1 MVRINQ
7 VGLGLVCLLFL
18 SGMLPVTAGALQ
30 GLAPE
35 DWTFSRRL
43 GDVDIYRQPIN
54 GSRFPAV
61 RAHARINASAKALY
75 AVISDYEHFR
85 DFIPSVLDSRVLA
98 RQMSTL
104 SVYQRL
110 GFPLMVADRHYV
122 IQVTENLVQA
132 GEGLLRV
139 TWQLDR
145 QQSLSLTSGRAVVP
159 AAFSGSWR
167 LAELEQGRA
176 TDATYSIHVEPGG
189 RLPPW
194 LLLSASE
201 RYVFQVIQAV
211 RRRLSGGE

>member
-30 GLAPE
+30 GLAV
-35 DWTFSRRL
+35 DGWTFSRRL

-145 QQSLSLTSGRAVVP
+145 QQSLSLTSGSAVVP
-159 AAFSGSWR
+159 DAFSGSWR

-189 RLPPW
+189 RLPAW

>member
-145 QQSLSLTSGRAVVP
+145 QQSLSLTSGSAVVP
-159 AAFSGSWR
+159 DAFSGSWR

-189 RLPPW
+189 RLPAW

>member
-85 DFIPSVLDSRVLA
+85 EFIPSVLDSRVLA

-145 QQSLSLTSGRAVVP
+145 QQSLSLTSGSAVVP
-159 AAFSGSWR
+159 DAFSGSWR

-189 RLPPW
+189 RLPAW

>member
-7 VGLGLVCLLFL
+7 VGLGLVCLLIL
-18 SGMLPVTAGALQ
+18 SVMSPTVVAALE

-145 QQSLSLTSGRAVVP
+145 QQSLSLTSGSAVVP
-159 AAFSGSWR
+159 DAFSGSWR

-189 RLPPW
+189 RLPAW

>member
-1 MVRINQ
+1 
-7 VGLGLVCLLFL
+7 
-18 SGMLPVTAGALQ
+18 VTAGALQ

-145 QQSLSLTSGRAVVP
+145 QQSLSLTSGSAVVP
-159 AAFSGSWR
+159 DAFSGSWR

-189 RLPPW
+189 RLPAW

>member
-145 QQSLSLTSGRAVVP
+145 QQSLSLTSGSAVVP
-159 AAFSGSWR
+159 DAFSGSWR
-167 LAELEQGRA
+167 LAELEEGRA

-189 RLPPW
+189 RLPAW

>member
-7 VGLGLVCLLFL
+7 VGLGLVCLLIL
-18 SGMLPVTAGALQ
+18 SVMSPTVVAALE

-145 QQSLSLTSGRAVVP
+145 QQSLSLTSGSAVVP
-159 AAFSGSWR
+159 DAFSGSWR
-167 LAELEQGRA
+167 LAELEEGRA

-189 RLPPW
+189 RLPAW

>member
-7 VGLGLVCLLFL
+7 VGLGLVCLLML
-18 SGMLPVTAGALQ
+18 SVMSPMVVAALE
-30 GLAPE
+30 GLAV
-35 DWTFSRRL
+35 DGWTFSRRL
-43 GDVDIYRQPIN
+43 GDVDIYRQSIN
-54 GSRFPAV
+54 GSGFPAV
-61 RAHARINASAKALY
+61 RAHARINASAKAVY
-75 AVISDYEHFR
+75 AVISDYDHFR
-85 DFIPSVLDSRVLA
+85 DFIPSVLDSHILE
-98 RQMSTL
+98 QHTSTTW
-104 SVYQRL
+104 VYQRL
-110 GFPLMVADRHYV
+110 GFPLMAADRHYV
-122 IQVTENLVQA
+122 IQVTDNLDQA

-145 QQSLSLTSGRAVVP
+145 QQSLSLTSGSAVVP
-159 AAFSGSWR
+159 DAFSGSWR

>member
-7 VGLGLVCLLFL
+7 VELGLVCLLFL

-145 QQSLSLTSGRAVVP
+145 QQSLSLTSGSAVVP
-159 AAFSGSWR
+159 DAFSGSWR
-167 LAELEQGRA
+167 LAELEEGRA
-176 TDATYSIHVEPGG
+176 SDAVYSIHVEPGG
-189 RLPPW
+189 MLPAW
-194 LLLSASE
+194 LFSSASE
-201 RYVFQVIQAV
+201 RYVFQIIQAV
-211 RRRLSGGE
+211 RRKLGGGE

>member
-189 RLPPW
+189 RLPAW

>member
-7 VGLGLVCLLFL
+7 VGLGLVCLLIL
-18 SGMLPVTAGALQ
+18 SVISPTVVAALE
-30 GLAPE
+30 GLAV
-35 DWTFSRRL
+35 DGWTFSRRL
-43 GDVDIYRQPIN
+43 GDVDIYRQSIN
-54 GSRFPAV
+54 GSGFPAV
-61 RAHARINASAKALY
+61 RAHARISASAKALY

-145 QQSLSLTSGRAVVP
+145 QQSLSMTSGSAVVP
-159 AAFSGSWR
+159 DAFSGSWR

>member
-122 IQVTENLVQA
+122 IQVTEHLVQA

-145 QQSLSLTSGRAVVP
+145 QQSLSLTSGSAVVP
-159 AAFSGSWR
+159 DAFSGSWR

-189 RLPPW
+189 RLPAW